1 MKESE
6 EITKAAMIA
15 NMKDGVYIIRGEQL
29 YDFLTAQNL
38 KDAGEWD
45 ETDAHIVVVCPN
57 MVFMIDGK
65 ELGEFNFELRDD
77 FVLEDSPHFF
87 DIYCATHM
95 TDDDAFEET
104 ELLAKA
110 GCPAALAVK
119 KQGEKCFLPS
129 VGHLCAIHHFRHK
142 INRAIDAFCLDDT
155 IVDWWYW
162 SCCQEDA
169 SYAWYIY
176 IYYGSINSNYKTS
189 TNRVRAI
196 SAIDLNS
203 LTLHLF
209 NCKAAE

>member
-29 YDFLTAQNL
+29 YDLITAKKL

-45 ETDAHIVVVCPN
+45 ETDAHIVLVCPN

-65 ELGEFNFELRDD
+65 ELGEFKFVFRDEIE
-77 FVLEDSPHFF
+77 LEDYPHSF
-87 DIYCATHM
+87 DIYSATHM
-95 TDDDAFEET
+95 TDFDALQET
-104 ELLAKA
+104 ELLAKT

-119 KQGEKCFLPS
+119 RQGEKFFLPS
-129 VGHLCAIHHFRHK
+129 VGHLCAIHHFRYE
-142 INRAIDAFCLDDT
+142 INRAINAFCLDDT

-169 SYAWYIY
+169 SNAWIIIMNYGYIY
-176 IYYGSINSNYKTS
+176 IIYKHI

-209 NCKAAE
+209 TGKAEE